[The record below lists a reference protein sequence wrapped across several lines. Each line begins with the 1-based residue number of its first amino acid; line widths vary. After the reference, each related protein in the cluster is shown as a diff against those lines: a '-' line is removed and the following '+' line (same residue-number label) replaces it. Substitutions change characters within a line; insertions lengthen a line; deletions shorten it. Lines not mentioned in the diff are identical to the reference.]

1 MTRIGLRLPADL
13 TFEEWANTG
22 PKLFRV
28 VDSAAWCLDDWLVY
42 GREQYRDR
50 YQQAVRTA
58 GLDYQTLRNYAWVA
72 GKVDIS
78 RRRGELSF
86 QHHAEVAALPNAEQE
101 LWLERA
107 VQSGWSK
114 TQLRRNIRNN
124 RSDAGDGDATVT
136 AAPALRV
143 PPAHLDCWRAA
154 ATQAGV
160 DLKDW
165 MVMTLNQAA
174 TQVLD
179 RPGAS

>member
-13 TFEEWANTG
+13 AFEEWADAG

-28 VDSAAWCLDDWLVY
+28 VDSAAWCLGDWLVY
-42 GREQYRDR
+42 GREKYRDR

-86 QHHAEVAALPNAEQE
+86 QHHAEVAALPQAERE
-101 LWLERA
+101 LWLGRA
-107 VQSGWSK
+107 VQAGWSK
-114 TQLRRNIRNN
+114 NQLRRNIRNN
-124 RSDAGDGDATVT
+124 RSGAGEGDVDVT
-136 AAPALRV
+136 AVPALRV
-143 PPAHLDCWRAA
+143 PPAHLEYWRAA
-154 ATQAGV
+154 AVQAGV
-160 DLKDW
+160 DLRDW
-165 MVMTLNQAA
+165 MVMTLDQAA

-179 RPGAS
+179 RQAAS